1 MKWKQRKQPGIYA
14 EFISHGYKPLT
25 ATALCRAGIDDLTK
39 ANDYLQNEEILNP
52 ALIRNIEVATDI
64 IWKHIYEGNLI
75 CVFGDYDADGITASA
90 IMFLALRKLG
100 AKVRVRL
107 PDRIE
112 EGYGISKKAI
122 LELSELGS
130 KLFVTVDNGVRA
142 IEETEYA
149 KSLGCDVVILDHH
162 EPGEELP
169 IANAL
174 VDLHI
179 PGETYPYTEL
189 TGSGLAWKVAHYMLE
204 QIGEHDFAMS
214 LVDLAAIGTIADV
227 APLHGEN
234 RVIVKRAIKQ
244 MRHRLYDRAGIL
256 ALMKDTTHIT
266 AEDIAYKV
274 APCLNAPGRLSSG
287 GAALPLILLIE
298 DDLRIAFTLAQKVNE
313 ENERRKAL
321 QASCYGEIRDQ
332 AEKRIARGEKVL
344 VILSETAPS
353 GIAGLL
359 AGNLKEEFNRPA
371 IVFCPKQDLSGKIS
385 WTGSA
390 RSIDAFHMLA
400 AIEQCSAHL
409 IRYGGHKLAAGL
421 TIEASLEKLDAFRA
435 AMNEVAESMTEED
448 MERTQLWDLEFSP
461 DEIVGDLF
469 LEMDELEP
477 FGAEAPKPIIKVKA
491 KLKDEGYSY
500 MGADSQHLKLHTD
513 RFDMVGFSLA
523 DKFIE
528 MELPGEVVAYGN
540 LSANN
545 YRGKCT
551 RQLSMVDFEPAR
563 IE

>member
-1 MKWKQRKQPGIYA
+1 MEWKQRKQPGIYD
-14 EFISHGYKPLT
+14 EFISNGYKPLT

-39 ANDYLQNEEILNP
+39 AKEYLNGEEILNP
-52 ALIRNIEVATDI
+52 ALIRNIDVATNI
-64 IWKHIYEGNLI
+64 IWKHICERNLI

-100 AKVRVRL
+100 ARVKVRL
-107 PDRIE
+107 PDRLE

-122 LELSELGS
+122 YEQVELGS
-130 KLFVTVDNGVRA
+130 KLFITVDNGVRA

-149 KSLGCDVVILDHH
+149 KSLGCDIVILDHH

-169 IANAL
+169 CPDAL
-174 VDLHI
+174 IDLHI

-189 TGSGLAWKVAHYMLE
+189 TGSGLAWKVVHYMLE
-204 QIGEHDFAMS
+204 QVDEHSFALS
-214 LVDLAAIGTIADV
+214 LADLAAIGTIADV

-234 RVIVKRAIKQ
+234 RAIVKRAIKQ
-244 MRHRLYDRAGIL
+244 MRQPLYERVGVR
-256 ALMKDTTHIT
+256 ALMGDTAHIT
-266 AEDIAYKV
+266 AEDIAFRV

-298 DDLRIAFTLAQKVNE
+298 DEWHTASLLARRVNE

-321 QASCYGEIRDQ
+321 QASCYGEIRME
-332 AEKRIARGEKVL
+332 AEQRVARGEKIL
-344 VILSETAPS
+344 VILSESAPS

-371 IVFCPKQDLSGKIS
+371 IVFCPKRDLNGKTN

-390 RSIDAFHMLA
+390 RSIDAFHMLS
-400 AIEQCSAHL
+400 AIEQCSEYL
-409 IRYGGHKLAAGL
+409 TRYGGHKLAAGL
-421 TIEASLEKLDAFRA
+421 TIGADAEKLDAFRN
-435 AMNEVAESMTEED
+435 AMNKVAEAMTEED
-448 MERTQLWDLEFSP
+448 MQKTQLWDLEFSQ
-461 DEIVGDLF
+461 DEIDANLY
-469 LEMDELEP
+469 LEMEALEP
-477 FGAEAPKPIIKVKA
+477 FGAEAPKPIIKVRT

-500 MGADSQHLKLHTD
+500 MGADNQHLKLHTD

-523 DKFIE
+523 DKFIT
-528 MELPGEVVAYGN
+528 MELPDEVVAYGN
-540 LSANN
+540 LSVNN

-551 RQLSMVDFEPAR
+551 KQISLVDFELAQF
-563 IE
+563 

>member
-1 MKWKQRKQPGIYA
+1 MEWKQRKQPGIYD
-14 EFISHGYKPLT
+14 EFISYGYKPLT

-39 ANDYLQNEEILNP
+39 AKEYLDNEEILNP
-52 ALIRNIEVATDI
+52 ALIRNIDMATDV
-64 IWKHIYEGNLI
+64 IWKHICERNLI

-90 IMFLALRKLG
+90 IMFLALRRLG
-100 AKVRVRL
+100 AKVKVRL
-107 PDRIE
+107 PDRIN

-122 LELSELGS
+122 CEQAELGS
-130 KLFVTVDNGVRA
+130 KLFITVDNGVRA

-162 EPGEELP
+162 EPGEVLP
-169 IANAL
+169 HPDAL
-174 VDLHI
+174 IDLHI

-204 QIGEHDFAMS
+204 QVDEHNFALS
-214 LVDLAAIGTIADV
+214 LADLAAIGTIADV

-234 RVIVKRAIKQ
+234 RAIVKRAIKQ
-244 MRHRLYDRAGIL
+244 MRQPLYERVGVR
-256 ALMKDTTHIT
+256 ALMGETAHIT
-266 AEDIAYKV
+266 AEDISFRV

-298 DDLRIAFTLAQKVNE
+298 DDVRIASLLARKVNE

-321 QASCYGEIRDQ
+321 QASCYDEIRAQ
-332 AEKRIARGEKVL
+332 AEHRIAKGEKVL
-344 VILSETAPS
+344 VILTETAPS

-371 IVFCPKQDLSGKIS
+371 IVFCPKKDVNGSTN

-390 RSIDAFHMLA
+390 RSIEAFHMLA
-400 AIEQCSAHL
+400 AIEQCSEHL

-421 TIEASLEKLDAFRA
+421 TIEANTEKLDAFRS
-435 AMNEVAESMTEED
+435 AMNKVAEAMTEED
-448 MERTQLWDLEFSP
+448 MQRTQLWDLELAQ
-461 DEIVGDLF
+461 DEIVDDLYR
-469 LEMDELEP
+469 EMDTLEP
-477 FGAEAPKPIIKVKA
+477 FGAESPKPIIKVRA

-528 MELPGEVVAYGN
+528 MELPNEVVAYGN
-540 LSANN
+540 LSVNN

-551 RQLSMVDFEPAR
+551 KQISLVDFELAQF
-563 IE
+563 

>member
-1 MKWKQRKQPGIYA
+1 MKWNQREQPGIYDA
-14 EFISHGYKPLT
+14 FISYGYKPLT
-25 ATALCRAGIDDLTK
+25 ATALCRAGIDDLAK
-39 ANDYLQNEEILNP
+39 AKEYLENEEILNP
-52 ALIRNIEVATDI
+52 ALIRNIDIATDI

-100 AKVRVRL
+100 ANVKVRL

-122 LELSELGS
+122 LEQSDLGV
-130 KLFVTVDNGVRA
+130 KLFITVDNGVRA
-142 IEETEYA
+142 IEETECA

-169 IANAL
+169 KPDAL
-174 VDLHI
+174 IDLHI

-204 QIGEHDFAMS
+204 QVGEHDFALS
-214 LVDLAAIGTIADV
+214 LADLAAIGTIGDV

-234 RVIVKRAIKQ
+234 RAIIKRAIKQ
-244 MRHRLYDRAGIL
+244 MRQPLYERVGVR
-256 ALMKDTTHIT
+256 ALMRETAHIT
-266 AEDIAYKV
+266 AEDIAFKV

-298 DDLRIAFTLAQKVNE
+298 DDLRTAVFLARKVNQ

-321 QASCYGEIRDQ
+321 QASCYGEIRSQ
-332 AEKRIARGEKVL
+332 AEQRIAQGERVL

-371 IVFCPKQDLSGKIS
+371 IVFCPKRDLNGEVN

-400 AIEQCSAHL
+400 AIEQCSEYL
-409 IRYGGHKLAAGL
+409 LRYGGHKLAAGL
-421 TIEASLEKLDAFRA
+421 TIASDAEKLEAFRK
-435 AMNEVAESMTEED
+435 AMNKVAEEMTEED
-448 MERTQLWDLEFSP
+448 LEKKQFWDLDFSQ
-461 DEIVGDLF
+461 DEINEDLY
-469 LEMDELEP
+469 LEMASLEP
-477 FGAEAPKPIIKVKA
+477 FGAEAPKPIVRVRA
-491 KLKDEGYSY
+491 KLNDDGYSY

-513 RFDMVGFSLA
+513 GFDMVGFSLA
-523 DKFIE
+523 EKYIGL
-528 MELPGEVVAYGN
+528 ELPNEVVAYGN
-540 LSANN
+540 LSVNN
-545 YRGKCT
+545 YRGTCT
-551 RQLSMVDFEPAR
+551 KQISLVDFEPA
-563 IE
+563 